1 MPMFANR
8 ARGDPHRY
16 FFKVY
21 ALDAAVGLEEGAR
34 KADLVEAMEG
44 HVLAQ
49 GQLMGT
55 YQRRR

>member
-1 MPMFANR
+1 MFANR